1 VLKVYTK
8 AMISIIFSEICIL
21 INLFIDVFT
30 VHENVALS
38 TDSFLR
44 GESLIC
50 QKRQFSLSDKIQI
63 KCEKFST
70 FSNFLGKNSSSS
82 VESQVSTLSCWTHIN
97 ESKITMLSNETSKNL
112 IIYPYSI
119 SNNFLR
125 EVFNRMGIK
134 CILTNDIDKAS
145 VIIGSFYS
153 LQQNPTLNKL
163 ALKKQIPIY
172 AFQKISF
179 YQLAKF
185 VRSII

>member
-1 VLKVYTK
+1 
-8 AMISIIFSEICIL
+8 
-21 INLFIDVFT
+21 
-30 VHENVALS
+30 
-38 TDSFLR
+38 
-44 GESLIC
+44 
-50 QKRQFSLSDKIQI
+50 
-63 KCEKFST
+63 
-70 FSNFLGKNSSSS
+70 
-82 VESQVSTLSCWTHIN
+82 
-97 ESKITMLSNETSKNL
+97 MLSNETSKNL